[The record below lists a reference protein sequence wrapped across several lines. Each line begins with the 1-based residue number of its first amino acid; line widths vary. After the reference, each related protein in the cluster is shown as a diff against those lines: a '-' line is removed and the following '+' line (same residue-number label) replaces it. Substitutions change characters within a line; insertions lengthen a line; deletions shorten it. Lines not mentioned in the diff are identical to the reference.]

1 MGVRRSAAIAGLVL
15 GFGFLLR
22 GGPSCYAFR
31 WFGPA
36 GFGSQEPAYKSPTK
50 TSITVTAKP
59 EKPRW
64 IPTTGRPTPKAQ
76 AGPKNKSENC
86 TILPYKGAP
95 RFNLMSPF
103 PPLGG
108 QDIRGGM
115 ICKFRINPRLPVFT
129 FRFVAKDN
137 NPWGEIEISE
147 GDSRKIIQTIPNR
160 SDPITESTFPFRI
173 LVPRDANFDGY
184 NDLPLLL
191 HIGATGNCIYDFYL
205 YDPAAHQFIYN
216 SFLSGLVTPEID
228 SGNQQVHTS
237 YHLSGGDWWESTY
250 EYREGHYVE
259 IQRVVSKWD
268 RKNNTT
274 TEKVYELSH
283 GKMQLIKSTTSPF

>member
-1 MGVRRSAAIAGLVL
+1 MGIGGSAAIAALLL
-15 GFGFLLR
+15 GFLFC
-22 GGPSCYAFR
+22 GGPIYYAFR
-31 WFGPA
+31 
-36 GFGSQEPAYKSPTK
+36 GFGSAGSGSQDPAYKTPAK

-64 IPTTGRPTPKAQ
+64 IPATGRPAPKAQ
-76 AGPKNKSENC
+76 AGPENKSENC
-86 TILPYKGAP
+86 TILPYKDTP
-95 RFNLMSPF
+95 RFNLMPPF
-103 PPLGG
+103 PPFGG

-115 ICKFRINPRLPVFT
+115 ICKFRINPKLPVFT

-137 NPWGEIEISE
+137 NPWGEIEIGE
-147 GDSRKIIQTIPNR
+147 GDSGGIIQTIPNR
-160 SDPITESTFPFRI
+160 SDAYTESIFPFRV
-173 LVPRDANFDGY
+173 LTPQDANFDGY
-184 NDLPLLL
+184 KDLPLL
-191 HIGATGNCIYDFYL
+191 IQCGAVGNCTYDFYL
-205 YDPAAHQFIYN
+205 YDRAKGRFVYN
-216 SFLSGLVTPEID
+216 SFLSHLVGPEID

-237 YHLSGGDWWESTY
+237 YHLSSGDWWESTY

-259 IQRVVSKWD
+259 IQRVVSSWD